1 MAYVVTL
8 WVYSVL
14 SVYLLVCSFWL
25 TVKAFGEFPA
35 KIKSDGIIA
44 FFRPPTGALV
54 AAMISTFGIYF
65 MASFLYRDPWHM
77 FSSFFQYLCLAPS
90 FTNVLNV
97 YAFCNLHDVS
107 WGTKG
112 SDKAEALPS
121 VSSSKTKDADT
132 PVVEDTTKIQEDVDA
147 AFKETVTRAIT
158 KIATV
163 EEIEKPTMDDQN
175 KTFRTRL
182 VASWILSNAGLAIA
196 IENING
202 LPSDNPDIDRASLQ
216 QKQNFYF
223 GVILYSTFGLSAVR
237 FLGCLWYF
245 FRRNLFRCCRKN

>member
-1 MAYVVTL
+1 
-8 WVYSVL
+8 
-14 SVYLLVCSFWL
+14 
-25 TVKAFGEFPA
+25 
-35 KIKSDGIIA
+35 
-44 FFRPPTGALV
+44 
-54 AAMISTFGIYF
+54 
-65 MASFLYRDPWHM
+65 M

-90 FTNVLNV
+90 FINVLNV

-121 VSSSKTKDADT
+121 VSSSKGKDKEA
-132 PVVEDTTKIQEDVDA
+132 VVEDTTKNQEDVDA

-158 KIATV
+158 KLEIK

-182 VASWILSNAGLAIA
+182 VSFWMLSNATLAIA

-202 LPSDNPDIDRASLQ
+202 LPSDNPEADAEALAD
-216 QKQNFYF
+216 KQNLYF
-223 GVILYSTFGLSAVR
+223 AVILYSTFFLAAVR
-237 FLGCLWYF
+237 FIGVSVLGFTGLTLHAHANNIVPVLLLQAQPF
-245 FRRNLFRCCRKN
+245 QVLP